1 MNLHSVQLQH
11 NFTIVVQAT
20 SLADELVFLL
30 VLTFTVINESGS
42 APGGFSTE
50 DTCAGL
56 SVSPLV
62 PSLPDLWSFCFGF
75 PQSTVHSLHSR
86 NSIE

>member
-11 NFTIVVQAT
+11 HFTIVVEAT
-20 SLADELVFLL
+20 SLADKLVFLL
-30 VLTFTVINESGS
+30 VLTFKELDESGA

-50 DTCAGL
+50 DTDAGL

-62 PSLPDLWSFCFGF
+62 PALS
-75 PQSTVHSLHSR
+75 
-86 NSIE
+86 